1 MTAKE
6 ALFAEMGWAED
17 AKDAPGQMP
26 LPGFPQT
33 WGQKSKGKKKGIGA
47 APAGGNG
54 GNGIG
59 GSPSG
64 SSPAGSPQGELE
76 AHDKKN
82 HPDGY
87 KGGRCKLR
95 GELAAKGFDVRGYD
109 AKVHNFTAPEGYDY
123 NADERNGDGEDESG
137 EEKVANGEQGGEEQ
151 KSEEGEKTL
160 QEPEKVDIGGTEIT
174 AMTEDGKKIADLL
187 ARLDKEPEK
196 VISEHEEFS
205 GLNPD
210 EVKEKLQEALKKLSE
225 NPATNADAKTQ
236 AQQQAAQQEQ
246 AQAQQAQHEQA
257 IAAGNELNAEVS
269 SEAGQLD
276 LLAKNHEQAVADIAQ
291 QIKALNG
298 KEPETTA
305 LKNELVNENK
315 KFEKEFRK
323 IDPVAQNEDG
333 TPESPDDHAK
343 HCKANP
349 KSNCPFLKG
358 AMTPEQLQRLDAQSA
373 QTTQQAG
380 AEGGQIVPAEGKIV
394 PQGEGQNSQEGSGEG
409 NAQGEQGGGEGDF
422 SYLKGPVTDEQ
433 YEQVKKSRQWEKF
446 RKMLVDYLSKGGY
459 VDVRDTTKFPPNG
472 IFMRTFDEVVAGL
485 KVQGQ
490 KVDEWYED
498 DVIDVPV
505 DGEKSP
511 EAQEG
516 EEGTPDQ
523 EQIGNQEQ
531 LTDKKSDFQNLGENP
546 LGEEQGGEGD
556 ADDLDFDDD
565 GDVELEQPPPTDG
578 TPSPEQ
584 GAGQEPP
591 NGQQTQQPFVDNG
604 RRPGLMHKRDWTPA
618 QRAALQELAKR
629 FGAAAEGIRSGV
641 NDEKFNKLLNDISH
655 FSTVR
660 NKWDSTPNVSEARQ
674 VRREAL
680 ASEMEEHIQKTH
692 IDNLYE
698 QLNDIMN
705 DKAVSEL
712 AKSKLE
718 HLIPWLK
725 NPDLQNIT
733 RDRIL
738 DKIGKIVKEYDL
750 EDKLQGGSRQ
760 DSDSNP
766 KYSPENLRI
775 FKEKYT
781 GELAGTDLLNPPSS
795 QEKSTTELTETAD
808 ILSKVMASEKLNMPL
823 GDLKATKMG
832 PSQGVLTF
840 EVPVGFDIT
849 KANKTATLQK
859 LGLAIGGTVN
869 SIEQGN
875 EPNTINITYSS
886 KNPRTVN
893 LADVVSSKE
902 WKDNASSMAIPNAIG
917 IDSEGNS
924 IVKDAAKGPH
934 EVVTGATGTGK
945 SVYLQNKILAPK
957 LVKTPNEWKQV
968 LIDPKQQEFTGET
981 KSPYNWCPVQFSAQG
996 AATALARLVQ
1006 EMKDRASTLG
1016 INLDAYNEMTGEGP
1030 NQDDTSKNL
1039 QSYNEKNKGKEL
1051 PFISLVIDEV
1061 QDLIQD
1067 KEFGKDITQN
1077 LAQLLAKARSVGINV
1092 TVATQSDRVENLP
1105 GILRTNL
1112 PTKTEF
1118 PAAASDTKGS
1128 SASKALKNAGDF
1140 IQTDKQGKKI
1150 TGRACFVQDDEIKRV
1165 HDFYQKQGGG
1175 TIEGTAPKNESTAPT
1190 PSPDQIIDGLAKTPK
1205 GKAGLKAIADRLTQ
1219 GNMKPITV
1227 GEKVADMTKKLLDG
1241 MGYGYTEM
1249 KGADGKVT
1257 ITPKPKEQ
1265 APEPQKQ
1272 EQPPKPADGTQ
1283 EAKPNETPEGT
1294 SSPEENN
1301 DPESDAGGNSES
1313 GSEGDANAERNSID
1327 ESLRDE
1333 YDAYHKDF
1341 EETVAKVRKTLEQKK
1356 AQGKAKSMD
1365 YANAHAEE
1373 QAAIDTLNL
1382 WREQNGLPKVTGLDK
1397 NGKPVFE
1404 KPAET
1409 AEPAPEEASGAEA
1422 QGAEPAKEGTEAKG
1436 ENMFADPDGVGGV
1449 SNEFKR
1455 DSLEVNASKLN
1466 EAYQAYKK
1474 AKPGTKEWEA
1484 AKKDF
1489 AKVLKEDNALRKE
1502 LGLNPRN
1509 ENGRVVRA
1517 VNAPPPK
1524 EEENTAE
1531 EPADTEPTGEEEP
1544 SPETSAEP
1552 EENPYLDSAEL
1563 DGMAEGYDKDELQD
1577 NAAELHEA
1585 QKQYEQSK
1593 QGSAERRK
1601 ARDNIRKI
1609 LKRDNAIR
1617 ARLGMNQR
1625 GDNGHIVK
1633 PAEQGGAAKT
1643 DEAKATAQTP
1653 AENPYLDKAE
1663 IDGVDDEFNKADL
1676 EDGARRLNNAMNQWR
1691 EARKSDPDS
1700 DETQQAREAFSAALE
1715 KDNALRKELGLPERD
1730 KNGKLPQSQNTS
1742 AQEPEKKAGPAPAA
1756 PQGKKNPEHPDGTEP
1771 PADDNSPDGGDDDNS
1786 PSDDGGG
1793 DDGGDDS
1800 GGGGGG
1806 GSGGGGAGGSTGGA
1820 TKEPAP
1826 AAEPEKPV
1834 AKVEPPEEG
1843 PKAPTDEEVE
1853 AQVNSDSN
1861 IKALEKQVQSAKTTK
1876 DKRAAQ
1882 RRLNQAKKS
1891 LGAAIRTAATQ
1902 ESGVRDVRTKKP
1914 APQKPSKTTTAT
1926 TKEKAPAKPEPK
1938 PVASKEPEKKQA
1950 ATNKPK
1956 KAAPSTPSA
1965 PAKEPPKATKEG
1977 ASGAAKVNKPEK
1989 KPAQKPVQKPEAKQE
2004 TQKKEESA
2012 KPASTTTAT
2021 TTTGKEPPK
2030 TSTQQ
2035 KAEAKA
2041 PAKSRADNIKTAA
2054 EIYARNMNLPNA
2066 AQHPMNVNMANEL
2079 VTAIEKKDP
2088 KVLLSKLG
2096 QGNEMSREAFEKI
2109 TGTKLPYSPKELK
2122 KVIENY
2128 CGSEIGSGKPAQKPQ
2143 AQVAKPAEA
2152 QKKETP
2158 AQAPAA
2164 KKTEEG
2170 EKKSDNNG
2178 MTPEYAAYLKRK
2190 EEREKAEAEKQAKIK
2205 AEREA
2210 RLRQAQMGHRDNS
2223 RGLNNQ
2229 SQQFEVEA
2237 MKKTD
2242 PTKSENFK
2250 AISELKP
2257 PEKIDNESANALNE
2271 QFDKVS
2277 AEIAK
2282 LEGELKRNEEE
2293 GTLKPAEIQ
2302 ERVGMIG
2309 HLRQGLSDVFTK
2321 KKLGQGNFTFAKKV
2335 DGSGNINGLR
2345 ISSYKGADGKMSA
2358 VKPIE
2363 KKAATTAATSQK
2375 SASQKQGTDTKKE
2388 EKSTSANPAPK
2399 ATQQEISFGDEGD
2412 KRGKEQQSI
2421 RDRVASLRNKRN
2433 KKDATAKDEA
2443 IAEDGGIWIPVLDED
2458 TDGTAAWTEIF
2469 DAAMFSMG
2477 GLGYDN

>member
-33 WGQKSKGKKKGIGA
+33 WGQKSKGKKKGMGA
-47 APAGGNG
+47 APAGGGAGGASG
-54 GNGIG
+54 GN
-59 GSPSG
+59 SG
-64 SSPAGSPQGELE
+64 GSPQGNNTSMGNWASKYPGSFGNPECQS
-76 AHDKKN
+76 KK
-82 HPDGY
+82 
-87 KGGRCKLR
+87 
-95 GELAAKGFDVRGYD
+95 
-109 AKVHNFTAPEGYDY
+109 PEGCVKHKTGIYAKAGDPFGFPNEQAKQAAIEKAKASGTY
-123 NADERNGDGEDESG
+123 EGDDGADKGDGEQNPNDDASTDVNADESEGAVFGEEDET
-137 EEKVANGEQGGEEQ
+137 V
-151 KSEEGEKTL
+151 L
-160 QEPEKVDIGGTEIT
+160 PEPEKVDIGGTEIT

-236 AQQQAAQQEQ
+236 AQQQAALQEQ

-305 LKNELVNENK
+305 LKNELVKENK
-315 KFEKEFRK
+315 KFEKEFQK

-358 AMTPEQLQRLDAQSA
+358 AMTPEQLQQLDAQSA
-373 QTTQQAG
+373 QEAQQVG
-380 AEGGQIVPAEGKIV
+380 AEGGQVVPAEGKVV
-394 PQGEGQNSQEGSGEG
+394 PQGEGPNSQEGAGEG

-422 SYLKGPVTDEQ
+422 SHLKGAVTDEQ
-433 YEQVKKSRQWEKF
+433 YEQVKKSPQWEQF
-446 RKMLVDYLSKGGY
+446 RKMLVDYLSKGGD
-459 VDVRDTTKFPPNG
+459 VDVSDTTKFPKDG
-472 IFMRTFDEVVAGL
+472 IFMRTFNEVVAGL
-485 KVQGQ
+485 KFQGR
-490 KVDEWYED
+490 KVEEWSEN
-498 DVIDVPV
+498 DVVDVPANGSS
-505 DGEKSP
+505 DN
-511 EAQEG
+511 
-516 EEGTPDQ
+516 PDEQKNQ

-546 LGEEQGGEGD
+546 LGVEQGGEGD

-565 GDVELEQPPPTDG
+565 GDVEPEPPPPTDG

-584 GAGQEPP
+584 GVGQEPP
-591 NGQQTQQPFVDNG
+591 NGQQPQQPFVDNG

-629 FGAAAEGIRSGV
+629 FGAAAEGFRNGV
-641 NDEKFNKLLNDISH
+641 SDEKFNQLLNNISN
-655 FSTVR
+655 FTNVR
-660 NKWDSTPNVSEARQ
+660 NKWTTTPNVSEHRQ
-674 VRREAL
+674 GVRDAITGMMDKHVDKSYTDIMYDEMETLRQSDKIPTRCKAAL
-680 ASEMEEHIQKTH
+680 ADLQQRLRDPYNTSADKQRIYNQYDALARKYGL
-692 IDNLYE
+692 D
-698 QLNDIMN
+698 DI
-705 DKAVSEL
+705 
-712 AKSKLE
+712 
-718 HLIPWLK
+718 LK
-725 NPDLQNIT
+725 NG
-733 RDRIL
+733 
-738 DKIGKIVKEYDL
+738 GKSDGSDIVDGYL
-750 EDKLQGGSRQ
+750 EDGDENHKNGG
-760 DSDSNP
+760 
-766 KYSPENLRI
+766 
-775 FKEKYT
+775 
-781 GELAGTDLLNPPSS
+781 
-795 QEKSTTELTETAD
+795 
-808 ILSKVMASEKLNMPL
+808 
-823 GDLKATKMG
+823 
-832 PSQGVLTF
+832 
-840 EVPVGFDIT
+840 
-849 KANKTATLQK
+849 
-859 LGLAIGGTVN
+859 
-869 SIEQGN
+869 
-875 EPNTINITYSS
+875 
-886 KNPRTVN
+886 
-893 LADVVSSKE
+893 VVSSADEYPE
-902 WKDNASSMAIPNAIG
+902 WDAKLDNLSGQEDTNGKVNNPDEIKDKIINDLSAHKFPISPDDITETNNISTTDFTFKFPKDRKVTKGLISALKQEIARNFPLDENKGLSINYNERNDTLVVTVENDVKGNISQKTLLKSPEFQAAIERGDIPIALG
-917 IDSEGNS
+917 IDEKGKPIIGNLTDYVHVLLAGQTGAGKSARLGS
-924 IVKDAAKGPH
+924 IVSSLLAQSPDNVRLMVVDPKRVEFSFLKGDPH
-934 EVVTGATGTGK
+934 LIGDVVTESSDAVDRLK
-945 SVYLQNKILAPK
+945 YLVNEQENRYRLFEKAGVRNLK
-957 LVKTPNEWKQV
+957 EYNDLVKQGKLPEG
-968 LIDPKQQEFTGET
+968 LPK
-981 KSPYNWCPVQFSAQG
+981 K
-996 AATALARLVQ
+996 
-1006 EMKDRASTLG
+1006 
-1016 INLDAYNEMTGEGP
+1016 
-1030 NQDDTSKNL
+1030 
-1039 QSYNEKNKGKEL
+1039 L
-1051 PFISLVIDEV
+1051 PAISLVIDEFG
-1061 QDLIQD
+1061 DLMD
-1067 KEFGKDITQN
+1067 TNGKDIEKLVKRLGQKSRAAGVH
-1077 LAQLLAKARSVGINV
+1077 LVL
-1092 TVATQSDRVENLP
+1092 ATQRPTADSIP
-1105 GILRTNL
+1105 TSLRANL
-1112 PTKTEF
+1112 PTTI
-1118 PAAASDTKGS
+1118 GMNV
-1128 SASKALKNAGDF
+1128 KNAAEARYVG
-1140 IQTDKQGKKI
+1140 
-1150 TGRACFVQDDEIKRV
+1150 
-1165 HDFYQKQGGG
+1165 
-1175 TIEGTAPKNESTAPT
+1175 IEGLEGLPQKGPLLIKTPDGKTTRVDGSYIDLNGLETIVKNGKGKPKSAPT
-1190 PSPDQIIDGLAKTPK
+1190 EGGEDSPSGAEGAEGAAPVGETAAPTQSQDQIIDGLAKTPK

-1265 APEPQKQ
+1265 AQEPQKQ
-1272 EQPPKPADGTQ
+1272 EQPLKPADGNQ

-1301 DPESDAGGNSES
+1301 APESGAGGTSES
-1313 GSEGDANAERNSID
+1313 GSEGDANTERNSID

-1341 EETVAKVRKTLEQKK
+1341 EETVAKARKTLEQKK
-1356 AQGKAKSMD
+1356 AQGKAKSTD

-1373 QAAIDTLNL
+1373 QAAIGTLNL
-1382 WREQNGLPKVTGLDK
+1382 WREQNGLPKVTGFDK

-1409 AEPAPEEASGAEA
+1409 AEPTPEEASGTEA
-1422 QGAEPAKEGTEAKG
+1422 QGAEPAKEGT
-1436 ENMFADPDGVGGV
+1436 
-1449 SNEFKR
+1449 
-1455 DSLEVNASKLN
+1455 
-1466 EAYQAYKK
+1466 
-1474 AKPGTKEWEA
+1474 
-1484 AKKDF
+1484 
-1489 AKVLKEDNALRKE
+1489 
-1502 LGLNPRN
+1502 
-1509 ENGRVVRA
+1509 
-1517 VNAPPPK
+1517 
-1524 EEENTAE
+1524 
-1531 EPADTEPTGEEEP
+1531 GEEEP
-1544 SPETSAEP
+1544 SPETPAEP

-1563 DGMAEGYDKDELQD
+1563 EGMSEGYDKDELQD

-1633 PAEQGGAAKT
+1633 PAEQGSAAKT
-1643 DEAKATAQTP
+1643 DEAKATAQAP

-1742 AQEPEKKAGPAPAA
+1742 AQEPEKKAEPAPAA
-1756 PQGKKNPEHPDGTEP
+1756 PQEKKNPENPDGTEP
-1771 PADDNSPDGGDDDNS
+1771 PDDDNPPDGGDDDNS
-1786 PSDDGGG
+1786 PPDDGGG
-1793 DDGGDDS
+1793 DDGGDD
-1800 GGGGGG
+1800 
-1806 GSGGGGAGGSTGGA
+1806 GGGGAGGGGAEGSTGGA

-1826 AAEPEKPV
+1826 AAEPKKPV
-1834 AKVEPPEEG
+1834 AKVEPPAEE
-1843 PKAPTDEEVE
+1843 PKAPTDEEVD
-1853 AQVNSDSN
+1853 AQVNSDAN

-1882 RRLNQAKKS
+1882 SRLNQAKKS

-1914 APQKPSKTTTAT
+1914 VPQKPAKTTTAT
-1926 TKEKAPAKPEPK
+1926 TKEKVPAKPEPK
-1938 PVASKEPEKKQA
+1938 PVVSKEPEKKQA
-1950 ATNKPK
+1950 ATNKPEK

-1965 PAKEPPKATKEG
+1965 PVKEPPKATKEG
-1977 ASGAAKVNKPEK
+1977 TSGASKVNKPEK

-2004 TQKKEESA
+2004 TQKKEEA
-2012 KPASTTTAT
+2012 TKPASTTTAT

-2128 CGSEIGSGKPAQKPQ
+2128 CGSEIGSEKPAQKPQ
-2143 AQVAKPAEA
+2143 TQGAKPAEA
-2152 QKKETP
+2152 PKKETP
-2158 AQAPAA
+2158 AQTPAA

-2178 MTPEYAAYLKRK
+2178 MTPEYADYLKRK

-2321 KKLGQGNFTFAKKV
+2321 RKLGQGNFTFAKKV

-2388 EKSTSANPAPK
+2388 EKSTSAKPAPK

-2421 RDRVASLRNKRN
+2421 RDRVAALRNKRN
-2433 KKDATAKDEA
+2433 KKGATAKDEA
-2443 IAEDGGIWIPVLDED
+2443 IAEDGGIWIPVLDEE

-2477 GLGYDN
+2477 GLRDDN

>member
-26 LPGFPQT
+26 LPGFENT
-33 WGQKSKGKKKGIGA
+33 IKNWGQKSKGRKKGIGA
-47 APAGGNG
+47 AAVGGG
-54 GNGIG
+54 VGA
-59 GSPSG
+59 
-64 SSPAGSPQGELE
+64 SSPAGSPQSELE

-95 GELAAKGFDVRGYD
+95 GELASKGFDVRGYD

-123 NADERNGDGEDESG
+123 NVDDKKGDGEKESG
-137 EEKVANGEQGGEEQ
+137 EGRAAIGEQVGEEQ

-196 VISEHEEFS
+196 VIAEYEEFA

-210 EVKEKLQEALKKLSE
+210 EVKEKLQDALKKLSE

-246 AQAQQAQHEQA
+246 NQAQQAQHEQA

-276 LLAKNHEQAVADIAQ
+276 LLTKNHEQAVADIAQ

-305 LKNELVNENK
+305 LKNELVKENK
-315 KFEKEFRK
+315 KFEKEFQK

-358 AMTPEQLQRLDAQSA
+358 AMTPEQLQQLDAQSA
-373 QTTQQAG
+373 QEAQQAG
-380 AEGGQIVPAEGKIV
+380 TEGGQVVPAEGKVV
-394 PQGEGQNSQEGSGEG
+394 PQGGGQNSQESAGEG

-422 SYLKGPVTDEQ
+422 SHLKGAVTDEQ
-433 YEQVKKSRQWEKF
+433 YEQVKKSPQWEQF
-446 RKMLVDYLSKGGY
+446 RKMLVDYLSKGGD
-459 VDVRDTTKFPPNG
+459 VDVSDTTKFPPNG
-472 IFMRTFDEVVAGL
+472 IFMRTFNEVVAGL
-485 KVQGQ
+485 KFQGR
-490 KVDEWYED
+490 KVEEWSEN
-498 DVIDVPV
+498 DVVDVPAE
-505 DGEKSP
+505 GSSNNP
-511 EAQEG
+511 EAQKN
-516 EEGTPDQ
+516 Q

-531 LTDKKSDFQNLGENP
+531 QTNKKSDFQNLGENP

-565 GDVELEQPPPTDG
+565 GDVEPEQPPPTDG

-591 NGQQTQQPFVDNG
+591 NGQQPQQPFVDNG

-629 FGAAAEGIRSGV
+629 FGAAAEGFRSGV
-641 NDEKFNKLLNDISH
+641 NDENFNRLLNDISH
-655 FSTVR
+655 FSTVK

-674 VRREAL
+674 VPREAL
-680 ASEMEEHIQKTH
+680 ASVMEEHVQKSH
-692 IDNLYE
+692 SDILYE

-705 DKAVSEL
+705 DKTVSEV

-718 HLIPWLK
+718 RLIPWLK
-725 NPDLQNIT
+725 NPDLTNMT

-738 DKIGKIVKEYDL
+738 DRIGKIVKEYDL
-750 EDKLQGGSRQ
+750 EDKLKRSGKSDGSDIVDGYLEDGDENHKNGG
-760 DSDSNP
+760 
-766 KYSPENLRI
+766 
-775 FKEKYT
+775 
-781 GELAGTDLLNPPSS
+781 
-795 QEKSTTELTETAD
+795 
-808 ILSKVMASEKLNMPL
+808 
-823 GDLKATKMG
+823 
-832 PSQGVLTF
+832 
-840 EVPVGFDIT
+840 
-849 KANKTATLQK
+849 
-859 LGLAIGGTVN
+859 
-869 SIEQGN
+869 
-875 EPNTINITYSS
+875 
-886 KNPRTVN
+886 
-893 LADVVSSKE
+893 VVSSADEYLE
-902 WKDNASSMAIPNAIG
+902 WDAKLDDLSGQEDTNGKVNNPDEIKDKIINDLSAHKFPISPDDITETNNISTTDFTFKFPKDRKVTKGLISALKQEIARNFPLDENKGLSINYNERNDTLVVTVENDVKGNISQKTLLKSPEFQAAIERGDIPIALG
-917 IDSEGNS
+917 IDEKGKPIIGNLTDYVHVLLAGQTGAGKSARLGS
-924 IVKDAAKGPH
+924 IVSSLLAQSPDNVRLMVVDPKRVEFSFLKGDPH
-934 EVVTGATGTGK
+934 LIGDVVTESSDAVDRLK
-945 SVYLQNKILAPK
+945 YLVNEQENRYRLFEKAGVRNLK
-957 LVKTPNEWKQV
+957 EYNDLVKQGKLPEG
-968 LIDPKQQEFTGET
+968 LPK
-981 KSPYNWCPVQFSAQG
+981 K
-996 AATALARLVQ
+996 
-1006 EMKDRASTLG
+1006 
-1016 INLDAYNEMTGEGP
+1016 
-1030 NQDDTSKNL
+1030 
-1039 QSYNEKNKGKEL
+1039 L
-1051 PFISLVIDEV
+1051 PAISLVIDEFG
-1061 QDLIQD
+1061 DLMD
-1067 KEFGKDITQN
+1067 TNGKDIEKLVKRLGQKSRAAGVH
-1077 LAQLLAKARSVGINV
+1077 LVL
-1092 TVATQSDRVENLP
+1092 ATQRPTADSIP
-1105 GILRTNL
+1105 TSLRANL
-1112 PTKTEF
+1112 PTTI
-1118 PAAASDTKGS
+1118 GMNV
-1128 SASKALKNAGDF
+1128 KNAAEARYVG
-1140 IQTDKQGKKI
+1140 
-1150 TGRACFVQDDEIKRV
+1150 
-1165 HDFYQKQGGG
+1165 
-1175 TIEGTAPKNESTAPT
+1175 IEGLEGLPQKGPLLIKTPDGKTTRVDGSYIDLNGLETIVKNGKGNPKSAPT
-1190 PSPDQIIDGLAKTPK
+1190 EGGEGSPSGAEGAEGAAPAGETTTPTQSPDQIIDGLAKTPK

-1219 GNMKPITV
+1219 GNLKPITV

-1241 MGYGYTEM
+1241 MGFGYTEM

-1257 ITPKPKEQ
+1257 ISPKPKEQ
-1265 APEPQKQ
+1265 STAETNAVTSETTSEVK
-1272 EQPPKPADGTQ
+1272 EEKSASETKAEENKAD
-1283 EAKPNETPEGT
+1283 T
-1294 SSPEENN
+1294 SSTEEVKKEESNQNPERE
-1301 DPESDAGGNSES
+1301 
-1313 GSEGDANAERNSID
+1313 AERNSID

-1341 EETVAKVRKTLEQKK
+1341 EEAVAKARKTLEQKK
-1356 AQGKAKSMD
+1356 AQGKAKSTD

-1373 QAAIDTLNL
+1373 QSAIGTLNL
-1382 WREQNGLPKVTGLDK
+1382 WREQNGLPKVTGFDK

-1409 AEPAPEEASGAEA
+1409 DESAPEEASGAEA
-1422 QGAEPAKEGTEAKG
+1422 QGAEPAKEVTEAKG
-1436 ENMFADPDGVGGV
+1436 ENMFSDPDGVGGV

-1466 EAYQAYKK
+1466 DAYQAYKN

-1524 EEENTAE
+1524 EEANTAE
-1531 EPADTEPTGEEEP
+1531 APTDTEPTGEEEP
-1544 SPETSAEP
+1544 SIETPAET

-1563 DGMAEGYDKDELQD
+1563 EGMSEGYDKDELQD

-1633 PAEQGGAAKT
+1633 PAEEGSAAKT
-1643 DEAKATAQTP
+1643 DKEKATAQAP

-1663 IDGVDDEFNKADL
+1663 IDGVDDEFTKADL

-1730 KNGKLPQSQNTS
+1730 KNGKLPQAQNAT
-1742 AQEPEKKAGPAPAA
+1742 AQEPEKKAEPAPAT
-1756 PQGKKNPEHPDGTEP
+1756 PQEKKNPENPDGTEP
-1771 PADDNSPDGGDDDNS
+1771 PADDNP
-1786 PSDDGGG
+1786 PDDGGG
-1793 DDGGDDS
+1793 DNGGDD
-1800 GGGGGG
+1800 GG

-1820 TKEPAP
+1820 TNEPAP

-1834 AKVEPPEEG
+1834 AKVESPAEE
-1843 PKAPTDEEVE
+1843 PKAPTDEEVD
-1853 AQVNSDSN
+1853 AQVNSDAN

-1882 RRLNQAKKS
+1882 SRLNQAKKS
-1891 LGAAIRTAATQ
+1891 LGAAIRTAATK

-1914 APQKPSKTTTAT
+1914 TPQKPSKTTTAT
-1926 TKEKAPAKPEPK
+1926 TKEKVPSKPEPK

-1950 ATNKPK
+1950 ATNKPEK

-1965 PAKEPPKATKEG
+1965 PAKEPPKTTKEG
-1977 ASGAAKVNKPEK
+1977 TSVSSKVNKPEK
-1989 KPAQKPVQKPEAKQE
+1989 KPAQKPVKKPEAKQE
-2004 TQKKEESA
+2004 MPKKEEAA
-2012 KPASTTTAT
+2012 KSASTTTAT
-2021 TTTGKEPPK
+2021 TTTGKESPK

-2035 KAEAKA
+2035 KAEGKA

-2128 CGSEIGSGKPAQKPQ
+2128 CGSEIGSEKPAQKPQ
-2143 AQVAKPAEA
+2143 AQGAKPAEA
-2152 QKKETP
+2152 PKKETP

-2178 MTPEYAAYLKRK
+2178 MTPEYADYLKRK
-2190 EEREKAEAEKQAKIK
+2190 EAREKAEAEKQAKIK
-2205 AEREA
+2205 AEREE
-2210 RLRQAQMGHRDNS
+2210 RLRQAQMGRRDNS

-2309 HLRQGLSDVFTK
+2309 HLRQGLSDVFNK
-2321 KKLGQGNFTFAKKV
+2321 RKLGQGNFTFAKKV

-2363 KKAATTAATSQK
+2363 KKSATTAANSQK

-2388 EKSTSANPAPK
+2388 EKSTSAKPAPK

-2412 KRGKEQQSI
+2412 KRSKEQQSI
-2421 RDRVASLRNKRN
+2421 RDRVAALRNKRN
-2433 KKDATAKDEA
+2433 KKGATAKDEA
-2443 IAEDGGIWIPVLDED
+2443 IAEDGGIWIPVLDEE
-2458 TDGTAAWTEIF
+2458 TDGTSAWTEIF

-2477 GLGYDN
+2477 GLGDDN

>member
-26 LPGFPQT
+26 LPGFENT
-33 WGQKSKGKKKGIGA
+33 IKNWGQKSKGRKKGIGA
-47 APAGGNG
+47 AAVGGG
-54 GNGIG
+54 VGA
-59 GSPSG
+59 
-64 SSPAGSPQGELE
+64 SSPAGSPQSELE

-95 GELAAKGFDVRGYD
+95 ADFAAKGFDVRGYD

-123 NADERNGDGEDESG
+123 NVDDRNGDGEKESG
-137 EEKVANGEQGGEEQ
+137 EGKAAIGEQIGEEQ

-160 QEPEKVDIGGTEIT
+160 PEPEKVDIGGTEIT

-196 VISEHEEFS
+196 VIAEHEEFA

-246 AQAQQAQHEQA
+246 NRAQQAQHEQA

-276 LLAKNHEQAVADIAQ
+276 LLTKNHEQAVADIAQ

-305 LKNELVNENK
+305 LKNELVKENK
-315 KFEKEFRK
+315 KFEKEFQK

-358 AMTPEQLQRLDAQSA
+358 AMTPEQLQQLDAQSA
-373 QTTQQAG
+373 QEETTKEKQSN
-380 AEGGQIVPAEGKIV
+380 GQIIT
-394 PQGEGQNSQEGSGEG
+394 QGEGQQTAEPGQENTQGAEG
-409 NAQGEQGGGEGDF
+409 AFPSDVLIAEEPISDEMYESSKMWTDFQSIKQNFKDWLVKRGDADF
-422 SYLKGPVTDEQ
+422 SNENIKPGSFKDRVINEALSELRAEGYKIEKRTD
-433 YEQVKKSRQWEKF
+433 S
-446 RKMLVDYLSKGGY
+446 LDNP
-459 VDVRDTTKFPPNG
+459 DT
-472 IFMRTFDEVVAGL
+472 
-485 KVQGQ
+485 Q
-490 KVDEWYED
+490 KN
-498 DVIDVPV
+498 P
-505 DGEKSP
+505 
-511 EAQEG
+511 
-516 EEGTPDQ
+516 
-523 EQIGNQEQ
+523 EQIEDTKQQ
-531 LTDKKSDFQNLGENP
+531 TDKKSDFQNLGEDP
-546 LGEEQGGEGD
+546 LGEEQGGKGE

-565 GDVELEQPPPTDG
+565 GDVEPEQPPPSDG

-591 NGQQTQQPFVDNG
+591 NGQQPQQPFVDNG

-629 FGAAAEGIRSGV
+629 FGAAAEGFRNGV
-641 NDEKFNKLLNDISH
+641 SDEKFNQLLNNISH
-655 FSTVR
+655 FSDVKS
-660 NKWDSTPNVSEARQ
+660 KWATTPNVSEHRQ
-674 VRREAL
+674 GIRDAITGIMDKHVDKSYTDIMYDEMETLRQSDKIPTRCKAAL
-680 ASEMEEHIQKTH
+680 A
-692 IDNLYE
+692 
-698 QLNDIMN
+698 
-705 DKAVSEL
+705 
-712 AKSKLE
+712 
-718 HLIPWLK
+718 
-725 NPDLQNIT
+725 DLQQRL
-733 RDRIL
+733 RDPYNTSADQQRIYNQYDALARKYGL
-738 DKIGKIVKEYDL
+738 DDILNNGGKSDGSDIVDGYL
-750 EDKLQGGSRQ
+750 EDGDENHKNGG
-760 DSDSNP
+760 
-766 KYSPENLRI
+766 
-775 FKEKYT
+775 
-781 GELAGTDLLNPPSS
+781 
-795 QEKSTTELTETAD
+795 
-808 ILSKVMASEKLNMPL
+808 
-823 GDLKATKMG
+823 
-832 PSQGVLTF
+832 
-840 EVPVGFDIT
+840 
-849 KANKTATLQK
+849 
-859 LGLAIGGTVN
+859 
-869 SIEQGN
+869 
-875 EPNTINITYSS
+875 
-886 KNPRTVN
+886 
-893 LADVVSSKE
+893 VVSSADEYPE
-902 WKDNASSMAIPNAIG
+902 WDAKLDDLSGQEDTNGKVNNPDEIKDKIINDLSAHKFPVSPDDITETNNISTTDFTFKFPKDRKVTKGLISALKQEIARNFPLDENKGLSINYNDRNDTLVVTVENDIKGNISQKTLLKSPEFQAAIERGDIPIALG
-917 IDSEGNS
+917 IDEKGKPIIGNLTDYVHVLLAGQTGAGKSARLGS
-924 IVKDAAKGPH
+924 IVSSLLAQSPDNVRLMVVDPKRVEFSFLKGDPH
-934 EVVTGATGTGK
+934 LIGDVVTESSDAVDRLK
-945 SVYLQNKILAPK
+945 YLVNEQENRYRLFEKAGVRNLK
-957 LVKTPNEWKQV
+957 EYNDLVKQGKLPEG
-968 LIDPKQQEFTGET
+968 LPK
-981 KSPYNWCPVQFSAQG
+981 K
-996 AATALARLVQ
+996 
-1006 EMKDRASTLG
+1006 
-1016 INLDAYNEMTGEGP
+1016 
-1030 NQDDTSKNL
+1030 
-1039 QSYNEKNKGKEL
+1039 L
-1051 PFISLVIDEV
+1051 PAISLVIDEFG
-1061 QDLIQD
+1061 DLMD
-1067 KEFGKDITQN
+1067 TNGKDIEKLVKRLGQKSRAAGVH
-1077 LAQLLAKARSVGINV
+1077 LVL
-1092 TVATQSDRVENLP
+1092 ATQRPTADSIP
-1105 GILRTNL
+1105 TSLRANL
-1112 PTKTEF
+1112 PTTI
-1118 PAAASDTKGS
+1118 GMNV
-1128 SASKALKNAGDF
+1128 KNAAEARYVG
-1140 IQTDKQGKKI
+1140 
-1150 TGRACFVQDDEIKRV
+1150 
-1165 HDFYQKQGGG
+1165 
-1175 TIEGTAPKNESTAPT
+1175 IEGLEGLPQKGPLLIKTPDGKTTRVDGSYIDLNGLETIVKNGKGNPKSAPTEGGEGSPSGAEGAAPAGETTAPT
-1190 PSPDQIIDGLAKTPK
+1190 QSPDQIIDGLAKTPK

-1227 GEKVADMTKKLLDG
+1227 GEKVADMTKKLLDS
-1241 MGYGYTEM
+1241 MGFGYTEM

-1257 ITPKPKEQ
+1257 ITPKPK
-1265 APEPQKQ
+1265 AEPTA
-1272 EQPPKPADGTQ
+1272 ETN
-1283 EAKPNETPEGT
+1283 EATPETTSEVKEEKSASETKADENKADT
-1294 SSPEENN
+1294 SSTEEVKKEESNQNPERE
-1301 DPESDAGGNSES
+1301 
-1313 GSEGDANAERNSID
+1313 AERNSID

-1341 EETVAKVRKTLEQKK
+1341 EETVAKARKTLEQKK
-1356 AQGKAKSMD
+1356 AQGKAKSTD

-1373 QAAIDTLNL
+1373 QAAIGTLNL
-1382 WREQNGLPKVTGLDK
+1382 WREQNGLPKVTGFDK

-1404 KPAET
+1404 NPAET
-1409 AEPAPEEASGAEA
+1409 SEPAPEEASGAEA
-1422 QGAEPAKEGTEAKG
+1422 QGAEPAKE
-1436 ENMFADPDGVGGV
+1436 V
-1449 SNEFKR
+1449 
-1455 DSLEVNASKLN
+1455 
-1466 EAYQAYKK
+1466 
-1474 AKPGTKEWEA
+1474 
-1484 AKKDF
+1484 
-1489 AKVLKEDNALRKE
+1489 
-1502 LGLNPRN
+1502 
-1509 ENGRVVRA
+1509 
-1517 VNAPPPK
+1517 
-1524 EEENTAE
+1524 
-1531 EPADTEPTGEEEP
+1531 TEPTGEEEP
-1544 SPETSAEP
+1544 SPETPAEP
-1552 EENPYLDSAEL
+1552 EENPYLDPAEL
-1563 DGMAEGYDKDELQD
+1563 EGMSEGYDKDELQD

-1601 ARDNIRKI
+1601 ARDNIRRI

-1633 PAEQGGAAKT
+1633 PAEQGRAAKT
-1643 DEAKATAQTP
+1643 DETKATAQAP

-1700 DETQQAREAFSAALE
+1700 DETQQARKAFSAALE

-1730 KNGKLPQSQNTS
+1730 KNGKLPQAQNTS
-1742 AQEPEKKAGPAPAA
+1742 AQEPEKKAEPAQAA
-1756 PQGKKNPEHPDGTEP
+1756 PQEKKNPENPDSTEP
-1771 PADDNSPDGGDDDNS
+1771 PADDKPTDGGDDDNS
-1786 PSDDGGG
+1786 PPDD
-1793 DDGGDDS
+1793 

-1834 AKVEPPEEG
+1834 AKVEPPAEE
-1843 PKAPTDEEVE
+1843 PKAPTDAEVD
-1853 AQVNSDSN
+1853 AQVNSDAN
-1861 IKALEKQVQSAKTTK
+1861 IKSLEKQVQSAKTTK

-1882 RRLNQAKKS
+1882 SRLNQAKKS

-1914 APQKPSKTTTAT
+1914 ASQKPAKTTTAT
-1926 TKEKAPAKPEPK
+1926 TKEKVPAKPEPK

-1950 ATNKPK
+1950 ATNKPEK
-1956 KAAPSTPSA
+1956 KAAPSTTSI

-1977 ASGAAKVNKPEK
+1977 TPEASKVNKPEK

-2004 TQKKEESA
+2004 TQKKEEA
-2012 KPASTTTAT
+2012 TKPASTTTAT

-2030 TSTQQ
+2030 TSTEQ

-2041 PAKSRADNIKTAA
+2041 PTKSRADNIKTAA

-2128 CGSEIGSGKPAQKPQ
+2128 CGSEIGSEKPAQKPQ
-2143 AQVAKPAEA
+2143 AQGAKPAEA
-2152 QKKETP
+2152 PKKDTP

-2178 MTPEYAAYLKRK
+2178 MTPEYADYLKRK
-2190 EEREKAEAEKQAKIK
+2190 EAREKAEAEKQAKIK
-2205 AEREA
+2205 AEREE
-2210 RLRQAQMGHRDNS
+2210 RLRQAQMGRRDNS

-2271 QFDKVS
+2271 QFDKV
-2277 AEIAK
+2277 ADEIAK
-2282 LEGELKRNEEE
+2282 LESELKRNEEE
-2293 GTLKPAEIQ
+2293 GTLKPSEIQ

-2309 HLRQGLSDVFTK
+2309 HLRKGLTDVFAK
-2321 KKLGQGNFTFAKKV
+2321 RKLGLGNFTFAKKV

-2363 KKAATTAATSQK
+2363 KKAATTEETSQK
-2375 SASQKQGTDTKKE
+2375 SASKKQGTDTKKE
-2388 EKSTSANPAPK
+2388 EKSTSAKAAPK

-2421 RDRVASLRNKRN
+2421 RDRVAALRNKRN
-2433 KKDATAKDEA
+2433 KKGATAKDEA
-2443 IAEDGGIWIPVLDED
+2443 IAEDGGIWIPVIDEA
-2458 TDGTAAWTEIF
+2458 TDEISAWTEIF
-2469 DAAMFSMG
+2469 DAAMYSMG
-2477 GLGYDN
+2477 GINDDN